1 MSSQLNLTN
10 SQLLSRLSLAVT
22 NFIFHAKRQRSRHTL
37 CMPPLTPSSP
47 RLDNTSIDELHDL
60 VPHRRVLHVIL
71 QRLRIGLRLLQNTL
85 HNRIGHDFLSS
96 SQTVSTPSAQRHR
109 TYGRTATSGSRIARS
124 NVSCSVSFA
133 RCALIAL
140 CILNESS
147 WISRTLFDP
156 AASSFSLATSSVSSA
171 FVYSRSANSTLALR
185 MCALTIAI

>member
-1 MSSQLNLTN
+1 
-10 SQLLSRLSLAVT
+10 
-22 NFIFHAKRQRSRHTL
+22 
-37 CMPPLTPSSP
+37 MPPLEPSLP
-47 RLDNTSIDELHDL
+47 RLDNTSIDELHNL

-85 HNRIGHDFLSS
+85 HDRIAHNFLSS
-96 SQTVSTPSAQRHR
+96 SWPTGQIVSTPSAQSHR
-109 TYGRTATSGSRIARS
+109 TYRRTATSGSRIARS

-140 CILNESS
+140 CILNASS

-156 AASSFSLATSSVSSA
+156 ASSFSLATSSASSA